1 MKRLAL
7 VVLALPAA
15 LSCSDQYGYPEEW
28 SYGYDKPATQ
38 TTSSRIERR
47 EIVAWG
53 ANPRD
58 KKRLGFLYRNE
69 TKVAGSREYRES
81 YAIYDRLGTTQ
92 VGFITAEGVF
102 YRFDKYG
109 HFEQP
114 PVYEGKIQVTG
125 LKIFFGLPL
134 TYNVD
139 LEEIDPYK

>member
-7 VVLALPAA
+7 LLTLPAMA
-15 LSCSDQYGYPEEW
+15 ACTNQYGYPEEW
-28 SYGYDKPATQ
+28 SYGYDKPATE
-38 TTSSRIERR
+38 TKSSRVDRR

-53 ANPRD
+53 ANPKD
-58 KKRLGFLYRNE
+58 KKRVGFLYQFE
-69 TKVAGSREYRES
+69 TKVVGSRQYRDS
-81 YAIYDRLGTTQ
+81 YAIYDRLGVTQ
-92 VGFITAEGVF
+92 IGFITAEGVF

-114 PVYEGKIQVTG
+114 PVYEGKIMATG

-134 TYNVD
+134 THNLD